1 MRWTIFVIL
10 LVLWLLGLVSS
21 YTLGGFIHILLV
33 IAIVMLIINL
43 IRGPPPLYD
52 LRVATSTP
60 GLQRYQQA
68 ARDFPFEVADLLVMT
83 RGRLLGNSW
92 WNRLAI
98 PLLVSP
104 QLSAPPWEALIV
116 LALPAAPK
124 SRMSRF
130 WDVAGR
136 TIFLA
141 IGGLVLLLGVFRLV
155 TASPSYGVVSGVV
168 EIGVGLAI
176 ILLILTSRRVRG
188 NELHFYRGGTR
199 RWNNPQRAEAWKT
212 KRVEC
217 DCSRKWRLF
226 AEQGLAPLRK
236 KRFWVSE
243 LHRSTPTGPRS
254 LLYAVGRAV
263 SSTAGLQLEIANEEE
278 LSKQISESVAGGRT
292 LLGSEEL
299 RRREA
304 VLTII
309 QGEPLTERST
319 RGQSDRESAALLR
332 ALAAELFAAG
342 AEAVLVL
349 PSLHAPMAEAALRI
363 IARTLASSRTP
374 TLHRMLDAVAC
385 ARKKIRD
392 WPEPPQAV
400 AGKTRDAREL
410 EWFRHDQ
417 IESALDICL
426 FARDDLSLPLSE
438 TTPKA

>member
-1 MRWTIFVIL
+1 MLWTIFVIL

-33 IAIVMLIINL
+33 IAIVVLIINL
-43 IRGPPPLYD
+43 IQGRRPFPLYD

-104 QLSAPPWEALIV
+104 QLSAPPWEALIA

-130 WDVAGR
+130 SDMTGR
-136 TIFLA
+136 TILMA
-141 IGGLVLLLGVFRLV
+141 IGGIMLLIGMIALVSGRFNYSGIVAIVLGV
-155 TASPSYGVVSGVV
+155 T
-168 EIGVGLAI
+168 I
-176 ILLILTSRRVRG
+176 ILPLRASRRLRG
-188 NELHFYRGGTR
+188 QELHFYRGGSR
-199 RWNNPQRAEAWKT
+199 RWSDGQRAAAWNPPQ
-212 KRVEC
+212 VEC
-217 DCSRKWRLF
+217 ICSRKWRLLV
-226 AEQGLAPLRK
+226 EQGLAPLRK
-236 KRFWVSE
+236 KHFSVADR
-243 LHRSTPTGPRS
+243 PGG
-254 LLYAVGRAV
+254 LLLAVGRAV
-263 SSTAGLQLEIANEEE
+263 SSTAGFQLEIADDRA
-278 LSKQISESVAGGRT
+278 LSEQSSENVEDGRT
-292 LLGSEEL
+292 VLDSEKL
-299 RRREA
+299 RRRQA

-332 ALAAELFAAG
+332 ALAAEVFAGG

-349 PSLHAPMAEAALRI
+349 PSLHAPIAEAALRV
-363 IARTLASSRTP
+363 IAQTLASSRPP
-374 TLHRMLDAVAC
+374 TLHRMLDAVAR
-385 ARKKIRD
+385 ARKKISD
-392 WPEPPQAV
+392 WPEPPQAT
-400 AGKTRDAREL
+400 AGNAPNAREV